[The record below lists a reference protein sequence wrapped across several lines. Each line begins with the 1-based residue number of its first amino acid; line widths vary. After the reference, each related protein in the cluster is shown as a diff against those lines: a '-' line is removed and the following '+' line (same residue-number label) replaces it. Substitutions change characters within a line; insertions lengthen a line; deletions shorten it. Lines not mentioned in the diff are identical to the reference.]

1 MIKVNIGLFGILI
14 TIILILFCFFFF
26 KNEQQK
32 ISDELNTIKIYLED
46 LDEDIHN
53 IEEKLKWI
61 KFLVD
66 TLDLNKLQTKILLN
80 IILKKKN

>member
-53 IEEKLKWI
+53 IEEKLKLI

-80 IILKKKN
+80 ITLKKKN

>member
-66 TLDLNKLQTKILLN
+66 TLDLNKPQTKILLN
-80 IILKKKN
+80 ISLKKKN

>member
-66 TLDLNKLQTKILLN
+66 TLDLNKLQAKILLN
-80 IILKKKN
+80 ISLKKKN

>member
-14 TIILILFCFFFF
+14 TIILIFFCFFFF

-53 IEEKLKWI
+53 IEEKLK
-61 KFLVD
+61 
-66 TLDLNKLQTKILLN
+66 
-80 IILKKKN
+80 